1 MNRDEAIDTIIRAT
15 QWLLISPDT
24 HTGFVDDSGHYT
36 IEVSAVTNGY
46 CVGSNGVYFGGLFVF
61 DRRRDLLISSDV
73 IIIDHADRKSWYDYV
88 SILRSP
94 RRGEGASIGP
104 NGDYAVNTRSL
115 KQFPDEQI
123 IRMARNVMRIMEKYE
138 QI

>member
-1 MNRDEAIDTIIRAT
+1 MNRDEAIVTIIRAT
-15 QWLLISPDT
+15 QWLLSSPET
-24 HTGFVDDSGHYT
+24 HTGFVDDRGHYT
-36 IEVSAVTNGY
+36 IEVSAATNEH
-46 CVGSNGVYFGGLFVF
+46 CVGSSGVYFGGLFVF
-61 DRRRDLLISSDV
+61 DGRGNLLISSDV
-73 IIIDHADRKSWYDYV
+73 GIVDHEERNSGCDYV

-104 NGDYAVNTRSL
+104 SGDYAVNTRSL

-123 IRMARNVMRIMEKYE
+123 NRMARNVMRIMEEYG